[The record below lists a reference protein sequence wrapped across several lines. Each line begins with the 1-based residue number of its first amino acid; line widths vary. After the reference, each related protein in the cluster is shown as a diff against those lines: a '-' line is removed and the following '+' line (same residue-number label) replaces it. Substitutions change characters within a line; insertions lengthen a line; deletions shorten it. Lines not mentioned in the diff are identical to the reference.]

1 MAAKKSFSQNI
12 STEAINPFFSQQ
24 EEPEEESSAVFEHL
38 DPFADLKEDAQEQG
52 RHIPF
57 RPIIPT
63 PAVFAEAPEFAE
75 KPKAQKPMKEIRN
88 RRVQLVLKPSDYD
101 ALEKIAHIKRKST
114 NGILNDLVTDLIE
127 REQASIDTYDQ
138 LYRDM

>member
-24 EEPEEESSAVFEHL
+24 EEPVEESSAALEQL
-38 DPFADLKEDAQEQG
+38 DPFVDLKEDAQEQG

-57 RPIIPT
+57 KRVDPNKS
-63 PAVFAEAPEFAE
+63 ALSYEQE
-75 KPKAQKPMKEIRN
+75 KPTKEIRN
-88 RRVQLVLKPSDYD
+88 RRVQVVLRPSDYA

-114 NGILNDLVTDLIE
+114 NGLINEMVSNLIE
-127 REQASIDTYDQ
+127 EEQDAIATYDK
-138 LYRDM
+138 LYGNI